1 MTRERGILMY
11 TVELR
16 CSRREKKE
24 KGMGGGEGELQSV
37 PNRWRIQCCFLPRRE
52 ARLLER
58 RHRLTFD
65 PFLLRPLLACTAT
78 FWPSFANLSTILF
91 FLFARKSRE
100 YHPSFFLYVF
110 SFLLLPSLSLSF
122 LLPKNI
128 KIKLEGEKIGNFQR
142 VYRFFTIKILNRSKI
157 FDMFPVTSNFRQM
170 DKTGAN
176 SKALS
181 RFK

>member
-1 MTRERGILMY
+1 MY

-91 FLFARKSRE
+91 FFIRE
-100 YHPSFFLYVF
+100 KITRIPSFVLSLCIFIF
-110 SFLLLPSLSLSF
+110 TSSFSLSF

>member
-1 MTRERGILMY
+1 MLLFAEKRGTI
-11 TVELR
+11 
-16 CSRREKKE
+16 
-24 KGMGGGEGELQSV
+24 
-37 PNRWRIQCCFLPRRE
+37 
-52 ARLLER
+52 LER

-78 FWPSFANLSTILF
+78 FWPFFANLSTILF
-91 FLFARKSRE
+91 FFIRE
-100 YHPSFFLYVF
+100 KITRIPSFVLSLCIFIF
-110 SFLLLPSLSLSF
+110 TSSFSLSLSF

-176 SKALS
+176 SKTLS